1 MALFASVRQT
11 WLRRNTVFLATVFGA
26 ALATELIVDVGID
39 RFWEFHNR
47 GVRDYWHD
55 WNLFFIFFN
64 VEIVEGY

>member
-26 ALATELIVDVGID
+26 ALVTELIVDVGID

-47 GVRDYWHD
+47 GVSS
-55 WNLFFIFFN
+55 
-64 VEIVEGY
+64 EIICELESCLL

>member
-1 MALFASVRQT
+1 MALFASLRQT

-47 GVRDYWHD
+47 GV
-55 WNLFFIFFN
+55 LT
-64 VEIVEGY
+64 